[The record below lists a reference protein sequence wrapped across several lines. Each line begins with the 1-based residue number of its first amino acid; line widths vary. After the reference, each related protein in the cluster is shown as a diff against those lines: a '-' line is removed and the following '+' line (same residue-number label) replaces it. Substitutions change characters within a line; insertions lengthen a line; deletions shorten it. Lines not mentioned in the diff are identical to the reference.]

1 MRRSWRRSVSISI
14 DELRGRQAR
23 FAERL
28 GAAGLRGAL
37 VVSRGGGTYDRHGD
51 VRYLTGHYQ
60 PFVYLPE
67 NPPSWSGR
75 SHTVFVIAADG
86 RGVLCVSV
94 PGEYGHGPLAAEDV
108 RVGEDF
114 IEVVIGAARDLG
126 LDRGRVGLVGLD
138 VLPGNLWDRLRAGSP
153 ATAFEGIDDELGALR
168 RRKSP
173 AEQEAIRAAAAV
185 GRRGVSAYLD
195 ALAPGVTEAEAVA
208 AAVGSVTRDGGGI
221 YLVAASSGDA
231 TWSYTTQPLP
241 GFGTRELVRG
251 DLTRFDLV
259 CVVDGYLSDFGRSA
273 TVGQPT
279 DAQVRLLGA
288 LHGGLDAA
296 IAAIRV
302 GAAVTDVIAAGD
314 AALRD
319 AGVVL
324 DPQEPG
330 DLHAG
335 YPPHWGHGLGMG
347 WERPWFIESE
357 DLVIEGD
364 TYLAIER
371 AVCLE
376 GVGTASAEQTLLVH
390 EDGIEVLTAGPN
402 GTWT

>member
-1 MRRSWRRSVSISI
+1 MTITI
-14 DELRGRQAR
+14 DELRRRQAR

-28 GAAGLRGAL
+28 GAAGLGGAL
-37 VVSRGGGTYDRHGD
+37 VVSRGGGTYDRYGD

-67 NPPSWSGR
+67 NPPRWSGR
-75 SHTVFVIAADG
+75 SHTVFLIAADG

-94 PGEYGHGPLAAEDV
+94 PGEYGHTPLAADDV
-108 RVGEDF
+108 RVGDDF
-114 IEVVIGAARDLG
+114 IEVVVGAARDLG

-138 VLPGNLWDRLRAGSP
+138 ALPGNLWDRLRAGSP
-153 ATAFEGIDDELGALR
+153 GTAFERVDDELGALR
-168 RRKSP
+168 RTKSP
-173 AEQEAIRAAAAV
+173 TEQDAIRAAAAV

-195 ALAPGVTEAEAVA
+195 ALAPGVIEAEAVA
-208 AAVGSVTRDGGGI
+208 AGVASVTRDGGGV
-221 YLVAASSGDA
+221 YLVAASSGEM

-241 GFGTRELVRG
+241 GFGTRELLQG
-251 DLTRFDLV
+251 DLVRFDLV
-259 CVVDGYLSDFGRSA
+259 CVVDGYLSDFGRAA
-273 TVGQPT
+273 TVGEPT
-279 DAQVRLLGA
+279 DAQARLLGA

-296 IAAIRV
+296 IATIHPGAGV
-302 GAAVTDVIAAGD
+302 GDVVAAGD

-319 AGVVL
+319 AGVLL
-324 DPQEPG
+324 DPEEPG

-357 DLVIEGD
+357 DLVIEEGM
-364 TYLAIER
+364 YLAIER
-371 AVCLE
+371 SVSLE
-376 GVGTASAEQTLLVH
+376 GVGTASAEQNLLVH